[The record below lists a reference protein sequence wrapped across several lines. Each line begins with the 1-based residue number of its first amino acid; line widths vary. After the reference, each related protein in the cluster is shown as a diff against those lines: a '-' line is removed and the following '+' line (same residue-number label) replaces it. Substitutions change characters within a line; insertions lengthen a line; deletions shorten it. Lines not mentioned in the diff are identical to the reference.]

1 MNPNRKPKRKRIN
14 PYDSEALGSGFAN
27 AVHKAER
34 NATPDQRLAAI
45 EAVLELHSE
54 DEGTCRECS
63 RIATEPI
70 EGEYGPQTVEY
81 PCPTVWAIR
90 EALE

>member
-63 RIATEPI
+63 RIASEVTD
-70 EGEYGPQTVEY
+70 EYADQYVEY

>member
-45 EAVLELHSE
+45 EAVLELHSK
-54 DEGTCRECS
+54 DSEGGCRECC
-63 RIATEPI
+63 RIAAEDRWI
-70 EGEYGPQTVEY
+70 GW
-81 PCPTVWAIR
+81 PCTTVWAIR

>member
-1 MNPNRKPKRKRIN
+1 MKYRRPKRKRIN

-27 AVHKAER
+27 KMHKAAH
-34 NATPDQRLAAI
+34 NAQPDLKQAAI
-45 EAVLELHSE
+45 DAVLELHSE

-63 RIATEPI
+63 RIASEPNAS
-70 EGEYGPQTVEY
+70 EYSPQYVEY
-81 PCPTVWAIR
+81 PCNTVWAIR